1 MYGKSHPFSP
11 AEELLQL
18 ISNHMNTEL
27 SYSKPYRWQIS
38 FDSVRM
44 WFMYKIYTVIC
55 RVYRNFS
62 TFRMLLLFR
71 ILKEKYAFLDAL
83 YMDQVYSSILY
94 FVTWYAFATRETF
107 EHKHLRPLNKI
118 SSRLERIWKLILNDF
133 ADYITRIALIWIKLI
148 ALEMVSSYSQY
159 YQENYA
165 LPLYWD
171 RLEDGLSR
179 LESRL
184 HLAFSSHSYPPRRWL
199 MVP

>member
-1 MYGKSHPFSP
+1 
-11 AEELLQL
+11 
-18 ISNHMNTEL
+18 MNTEL

-55 RVYRNFS
+55 RVYRIFS

-71 ILKEKYAFLDAL
+71 MLKENYAFLDAL
-83 YMDQVYSSILY
+83 YMDQVYRSILY
-94 FVTWYAFATRETF
+94 FVTRYAFATRETF

-118 SSRLERIWKLILNDF
+118 SSRLERIWKLIFNDF
-133 ADYITRIALIWIKLI
+133 ADYITRNALIRIKSI

-159 YQENYA
+159 YPENYV

-171 RLEDGLSR
+171 RLEGWTVEIGIQITFGFLITFISTEKVANGA
-179 LESRL
+179 LTHEI
-184 HLAFSSHSYPPRRWL
+184 
-199 MVP
+199 